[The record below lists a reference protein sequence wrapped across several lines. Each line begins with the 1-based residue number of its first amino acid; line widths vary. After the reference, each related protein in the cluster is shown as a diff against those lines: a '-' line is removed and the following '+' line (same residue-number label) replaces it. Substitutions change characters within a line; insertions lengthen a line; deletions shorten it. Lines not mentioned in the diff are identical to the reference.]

1 MAWVYH
7 YSRVNF
13 NGFGL
18 CRNAKGVLA
27 RRIVLNFNGFGL
39 FRNSNKV
46 ALNPLPAQHP
56 KGGVGK
62 NIGLPTTPG
71 TLGKKAHELF

>member
-18 CRNAKGVLA
+18 FRNAKGVLA
-27 RRIVLNFNGFGL
+27 RRIVLNFNGFAL
-39 FRNSNKV
+39 FQNANKV
-46 ALNPLPAQHP
+46 ALKYNFYLEGIECVA
-56 KGGVGK
+56 
-62 NIGLPTTPG
+62 
-71 TLGKKAHELF
+71 